1 MKTAQMTRDE
11 RRRYLRKI
19 LEQRIMG
26 LVLLACCGLML
37 WLCSTGQTPEEQDA
51 TAVVML
57 APLGLW
63 MLFTKQIVIY

>member
-1 MKTAQMTRDE
+1 MKTVQTIRSK
-11 RRRYLRKI
+11 RGGYFRKI
-19 LEQRIMG
+19 LEQRIIG
-26 LVLLACCGLML
+26 LVLLACCGLIL